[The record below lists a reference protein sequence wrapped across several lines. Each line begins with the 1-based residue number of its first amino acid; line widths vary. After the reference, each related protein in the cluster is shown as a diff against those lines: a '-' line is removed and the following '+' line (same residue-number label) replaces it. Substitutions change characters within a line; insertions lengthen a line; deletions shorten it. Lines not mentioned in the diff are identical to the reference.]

1 MSAITAL
8 TAQHTRGV
16 DDVLAVPPAFVVA
29 QIEAVAGDIGVDAAK
44 TGMLGDE
51 AVIEAVAGALA
62 ALGCPVV
69 VDPVMVATSG
79 ARLLEPGAERAVA
92 ERLLPL
98 ATVAT
103 PNVAEARALAGDERL
118 EGADLARAVQA
129 LGASAVVVTGGDA
142 GGVDWLADDE
152 GVEAISG
159 PHHPSAA
166 AHGSGCTHSAALAVF
181 LARGLGSR
189 EAARQARAVAAMAVR
204 DGLGEIG
211 AGPGPV
217 DVLVRRAPLLPELS

>member
-1 MSAITAL
+1 MSAVTAL

-16 DDVLAVPPAFVVA
+16 DGVWSVPPSFVVA

-51 AVIEAVAGALA
+51 ELIDAVAGALGR
-62 ALGCPVV
+62 LGAPVV

-92 ERLLPL
+92 ERLLPV

-103 PNVAEARALAGDERL
+103 PNVAEARALAGADDL
-118 EGADLARAVQA
+118 QGADLARAVRA
-129 LGASAVVVTGGDA
+129 LGAEAVVVTGGDA
-142 GGVDWLADDE
+142 GALDWLADDE
-152 GVEAISG
+152 GVVPIGGA
-159 PHHPSAA
+159 HHRSAA

-181 LARGLGSR
+181 LARGLGVR
-189 EAARQARAVAAMAVR
+189 EAARQAHAVAAMAVR
-204 DGLGEIG
+204 DGLDEIG

-217 DVLVRRAPLLPELS
+217 DLLVRRAPVLRERS